1 MSLINTILTQLTTK
15 TVSFFVGNV
24 KGLENL
30 KFNGPR
36 IIIANHSSYMDHF
49 VILYLLKKQ
58 NPNQAVYFLTKK
70 EAFEKPFSRWWHLS
84 LNSISVDRTKNA
96 MSSMMVLKD
105 KLITEKAVVVIYPEG
120 TRTPTGNMYFGK
132 NGAESLSYVTGVEMI
147 PIGMHENFDV
157 LPKFSIFP
165 NFKKISVAVGN
176 SIQIPKT
183 SRKEI
188 PAISRS
194 NIQLLSSLA
203 REKLESKSV
212 ESIDVKEEMLQ
223 AMIDDNQKA
232 LRSYPDANHTPLD
245 YHKRVLYLGKTL
257 LARFDS
263 SSSEQNLIFLE
274 IARAYGRLG
283 YLKGIKTLKGRYYM
297 MKTTSALNKASSIAE
312 KSSEWYYI
320 KGHQSLFLGDKKS
333 YLKNLV
339 KANDMVRNNIQYMLA
354 LAKAMNLNHEFCSA
368 RNILLSILKVDTC
381 TQLDDRRKYEAVV
394 LLMRMDSHFD
404 PSQEL
409 VRNEKIIV

>member
-1 MSLINTILTQLTTK
+1 MSLTNTILTQLTTK
-15 TVSFFVGNV
+15 TVSLFVGNV
-24 KGLENL
+24 KGLDNL

-58 NPNQAVYFLTKK
+58 NPNQPVYFLTKK
-70 EAFEKPFSRWWHLS
+70 EAFDKPFSRWWHLS
-84 LNSISVDRTKNA
+84 LNSISVDRKKNA
-96 MSSMMVLKD
+96 MASMMVLKD

-132 NGAESLSYVTGVEMI
+132 NGAESLSYATGVEMI
-147 PIGMHENFDV
+147 PIGMHGNFDV

-165 NFKKISVAVGN
+165 NLKKVSVAVGT

-188 PAISRS
+188 PAISRA

-203 REKLESKSV
+203 LEELERKSV

-232 LRSYPDANHTPLD
+232 LRNYPDANHTPVD
-245 YHKRVLYLGKTL
+245 YHKRVLYLARTL

-263 SSSEQNLIFLE
+263 SSPEQNLIFLE
-274 IARAYGRLG
+274 MARAYGRLG

-297 MKTTSALNKASSIAE
+297 MKTNSALNNASSIAE
-312 KSSEWYYI
+312 KNSEWYYI
-320 KGHQSLFLGDKKS
+320 KGHQSLFLGDKKN

-339 KANDMVRNNIQYMLA
+339 KANDMVGNNIQYMLA

-368 RNILLSILKVDTC
+368 REILLSILTADNC

-394 LLMRMDSHFD
+394 LLMRMDSNFD

-409 VRNEKIIV
+409 VKNEKIIV